1 MSYRVQ
7 FRRGS
12 EDNWSN
18 VNPILLKGEIGYT
31 VSNNR
36 FKIGDGI
43 RNWKDLSYV
52 ASGGAGTVTA
62 ITAGTGLIGGTITNS
77 GSIAIDRS
85 LVMTLATPQTITNK
99 TLKSPLEAIIRITH
113 SGGQLAL
120 DLGGANDFYVTL
132 NGNVTN
138 FTFANLNYD
147 QKLFTFRILFEST
160 GINLVNWPANC
171 HWPNGQAPILSGTG
185 KIDIVTIF
193 TYDNGSSYYGRLEAK
208 NLTA

>member
-31 VSNNR
+31 ISNNR
-36 FKIGDGI
+36 FKIGDGV
-43 RNWKDLSYV
+43 RNWKDLSYI

-62 ITAGTGLIGGTITNS
+62 ITAGSGLIGGTIANS
-77 GSIAIDRS
+77 GAIAIDRS
-85 LVMTLATPQTITNK
+85 IVMTLATPQTITNK
-99 TLKSPLEAIIRITH
+99 TLKSPLETIIRIEHT
-113 SGGQLAL
+113 GGRLVL

-132 NGNVTN
+132 QGNVTN
-138 FTFANLNYD
+138 FAFANLNYD
-147 QKLFTFRILFEST
+147 QKLFNFRIIFKST
-160 GINLVNWPANC
+160 GINLANWPANC

-193 TYDNGSSYYGRLEAK
+193 TYDNGASYYGRLEAK

>member
-31 VSNNR
+31 ISNNR

-62 ITAGTGLIGGTITNS
+62 ITAGSGLIGGTITNS

-85 LVMTLATPQTITNK
+85 VVMTLATPQTITNK
-99 TLKSPLEAIIRITH
+99 TLKAPLETVIRITH
-113 SGGQLAL
+113 SGGQLSL
-120 DLGGANDFYVTL
+120 DLGSANDFYVIL
-132 NGNVTN
+132 QGNVTN
-138 FTFANLNYD
+138 FAFANLNYD

-160 GINLVNWPANC
+160 GINLVNWPGNC
-171 HWPNGQAPILSGTG
+171 YWPNGEAPILSGSG
-185 KIDIVTIF
+185 KIDIATVF

>member
-1 MSYRVQ
+1 
-7 FRRGS
+7 
-12 EDNWSN
+12 
-18 VNPILLKGEIGYT
+18 
-31 VSNNR
+31 
-36 FKIGDGI
+36 
-43 RNWKDLSYV
+43 
-52 ASGGAGTVTA
+52 
-62 ITAGTGLIGGTITNS
+62 
-77 GSIAIDRS
+77 
-85 LVMTLATPQTITNK
+85 MTLATPQTITNK

-120 DLGGANDFYVTL
+120 DLGAANDFYVTL
-132 NGNVTN
+132 KGNVTN

-147 QKLFTFRILFEST
+147 QKLFTFRILFESS
-160 GINLVNWPANC
+160 GINLVNWPVNC

>member
-31 VSNNR
+31 ISNNR
-36 FKIGDGI
+36 FKIGDGV

-62 ITAGTGLIGGTITNS
+62 ITAGTGLIGGTITSS

-85 LVMTLATPQTITNK
+85 VVMTLATPQTITNK
-99 TLKSPLEAIIRITH
+99 TLKSPLETVIRITH
-113 SGGQLAL
+113 SGGQLSL
-120 DLGGANDFYVTL
+120 DLGGANDFYVIL
-132 NGNVTN
+132 QGNVTN

-147 QKLFTFRILFEST
+147 QKLFTFRIIFEST
-160 GINLVNWPANC
+160 GINLVNWPGNC
-171 HWPNGQAPILSGTG
+171 YWPNGEAPILSGSG
-185 KIDIVTIF
+185 KIDIVTVF